1 MTLVRDHVSQ
11 DASGWT
17 KTGVTMSDGFF
28 SLQINTVVGTNLH
41 YVWDHSGSLTLPSS
55 GRCTLSITISSADVP
70 RIAIGT
76 HPSDTTKELS
86 AIFDLRNHTFA
97 GWHGSSSTQNSNSA
111 TITRSGS
118 SWVLTANIDFG
129 ASYGGRAAVMH
140 VWLLDASTPPRQS
153 WAATNTDGV
162 SIQGLS
168 MTEWAGGSSSG
179 GSTGGS
185 TGGGSTSGGSTSG
198 GSTGGSS
205 GGGSTSTGGSSGGS
219 SGSGSTSGGSS
230 TSGSTSGSSSGT
242 SSGSTG
248 GSTGGGS
255 SSGSSSG
262 GSSSSG
268 SGSSSSGSW
277 PSSSGGSGG
286 NVTTLP
292 TARSFTGQSV
302 TEGGFK
308 ASMTQL
314 IDYLSS
320 SLGTSSGAGNVLTHL
335 GTALSGHRRISGST
349 TLTSAD
355 RGRIVESTVSS
366 AISVTLPPIS
376 DVGDGYTVMIV
387 ARSGNVTV
395 RAYDAIYGNRESTLQ
410 AGRAALVFAEKS
422 AGTWGAVSL
431 DAGLSQSAS
440 TYVDSGQIAHGDQL
454 PKPAGY
460 TWDDCEWV
468 VTIEDP
474 TCGYR
479 DDPGGFGLD
488 GHPATRISVKHAKV
502 YVDTDHRVQI
512 DIQLYRATKHS
523 GEWGVG
529 EEFTPAS
536 NTRKARY
543 MLIAQ
548 K

>member
-1 MTLVRDHVSQ
+1 MV
-11 DASGWT
+11 
-17 KTGVTMSDGFF
+17 
-28 SLQINTVVGTNLH
+28 
-41 YVWDHSGSLTLPSS
+41 
-55 GRCTLSITISSADVP
+55 
-70 RIAIGT
+70 
-76 HPSDTTKELS
+76 
-86 AIFDLRNHTFA
+86 
-97 GWHGSSSTQNSNSA
+97 
-111 TITRSGS
+111 
-118 SWVLTANIDFG
+118 
-129 ASYGGRAAVMH
+129 
-140 VWLLDASTPPRQS
+140 
-153 WAATNTDGV
+153 
-162 SIQGLS
+162 
-168 MTEWAGGSSSG
+168 
-179 GSTGGS
+179 
-185 TGGGSTSGGSTSG
+185 
-198 GSTGGSS
+198 
-205 GGGSTSTGGSSGGS
+205 
-219 SGSGSTSGGSS
+219 
-230 TSGSTSGSSSGT
+230 
-242 SSGSTG
+242 
-248 GSTGGGS
+248 
-255 SSGSSSG
+255 
-262 GSSSSG
+262 
-268 SGSSSSGSW
+268 
-277 PSSSGGSGG
+277 
-286 NVTTLP
+286 TLP

-308 ASMTQL
+308 SSMTQL

-320 SLGTSSGAGNVLTHL
+320 SLGTSSGAGNILTHL

-479 DDPGGFGLD
+479 DDPGGSSVLD
-488 GHPATRISVKHAKV
+488 LHPATRISVKHAKV
-502 YVDTDHRVQI
+502 SVDTDHRVQI
-512 DIQLYRATKHS
+512 DIQLYRAKKFGTRID
-523 GEWGVG
+523 GDMVRWWGGG

-536 NTRKARY
+536 NTKKARY

>member
-97 GWHGSSSTQNSNSA
+97 GWHGSSSTQNINSA

-153 WAATNTDGV
+153 WAAANTDGV
-162 SIQGLS
+162 SIQSLS
-168 MTEWAGGSSSG
+168 MAEWAGGSSS
-179 GSTGGS
+179 GGS

-198 GSTGGSS
+198 GSTGGSTSGGSSSGSGTSSGSTGGGSTSGGSS
-205 GGGSTSTGGSSGGS
+205 GGGSTGGSTSGSTSGSGSSGGS

-230 TSGSTSGSSSGT
+230 
-242 SSGSTG
+242 
-248 GSTGGGS
+248 
-255 SSGSSSG
+255 SG
-262 GSSSSG
+262 GS

-286 NVTTLP
+286 NVVTLP

-366 AISVTLPPIS
+366 SISVTLPPIS
-376 DVGDGYTVMIV
+376 DVGDGYTVLIV

-395 RAYDAIYGNRESTLQ
+395 RAYDAIYGNRESNLQ

-422 AGTWGAVSL
+422 AGTWGVVSL
-431 DAGLSQSAS
+431 DVGLSQSAS

-479 DDPGGFGLD
+479 DDPGGSLLD

-523 GEWGVG
+523 GGMGCWG
-529 EEFTPAS
+529 
-536 NTRKARY
+536 
-543 MLIAQ
+543 
-548 K
+548 

>member
-1 MTLVRDHVSQ
+1 
-11 DASGWT
+11 
-17 KTGVTMSDGFF
+17 
-28 SLQINTVVGTNLH
+28 
-41 YVWDHSGSLTLPSS
+41 
-55 GRCTLSITISSADVP
+55 
-70 RIAIGT
+70 
-76 HPSDTTKELS
+76 
-86 AIFDLRNHTFA
+86 
-97 GWHGSSSTQNSNSA
+97 
-111 TITRSGS
+111 
-118 SWVLTANIDFG
+118 
-129 ASYGGRAAVMH
+129 
-140 VWLLDASTPPRQS
+140 
-153 WAATNTDGV
+153 
-162 SIQGLS
+162 
-168 MTEWAGGSSSG
+168 
-179 GSTGGS
+179 
-185 TGGGSTSGGSTSG
+185 
-198 GSTGGSS
+198 
-205 GGGSTSTGGSSGGS
+205 
-219 SGSGSTSGGSS
+219 
-230 TSGSTSGSSSGT
+230 
-242 SSGSTG
+242 
-248 GSTGGGS
+248 
-255 SSGSSSG
+255 
-262 GSSSSG
+262 
-268 SGSSSSGSW
+268 
-277 PSSSGGSGG
+277 
-286 NVTTLP
+286 
-292 TARSFTGQSV
+292 
-302 TEGGFK
+302 
-308 ASMTQL
+308 MTQL

-320 SLGTSSGAGNVLTHL
+320 SLGTSSEAGNVLTHL

-355 RGRIVESTVSS
+355 RGRIVESAVSS

-395 RAYDAIYGNRESTLQ
+395 RAYDAIYGNRESNLQ

-431 DAGLSQSAS
+431 DASLSQSVS
-440 TYVDSGQIAHGDQL
+440 TYVDSGQIGHGDQL

-479 DDPGGFGLD
+479 DDPGEFLSR
-488 GHPATRISVKHAKV
+488 PATRISVKHAKV
-502 YVDTDHRVQI
+502 HVDTDHRVQI

>member
-17 KTGVTMSDGFF
+17 KTGVTMTDGFF
-28 SLQINTVVGTNLH
+28 SLKINTVVGTNLH
-41 YVWDHSGSLTLPSS
+41 YAWDHSGSLTLPSS

-76 HPSDTTKELS
+76 HPSDTTRELS

-97 GWHGSSSTQNSNSA
+97 GWHGSGSTQNTNSA

-153 WAATNTDGV
+153 WAAANTDGV

-168 MTEWAGGSSSG
+168 MVEWAGGSSGGSGSG
-179 GSTGGS
+179 GST
-185 TGGGSTSGGSTSG
+185 
-198 GSTGGSS
+198 
-205 GGGSTSTGGSSGGS
+205 

-230 TSGSTSGSSSGT
+230 GG
-242 SSGSTG
+242 GSTG
-248 GSTGGGS
+248 GST
-255 SSGSSSG
+255 SGSTSG

-268 SGSSSSGSW
+268 SGGGSSGGSTSGGSAGGSGSGSSSGSGSTSGGSSGSW

-308 ASMTQL
+308 SSMTQL

-355 RGRIVESTVSS
+355 RGRIVESAVSS
-366 AISVTLPPIS
+366 SISVTLPPIS

-395 RAYDAIYGNRESTLQ
+395 RAYDAIYGNRESTLP

-431 DAGLSQSAS
+431 DAGLSQSVS
-440 TYVDSGQIAHGDQL
+440 TYVDSGQIGHGDQL

-479 DDPGGFGLD
+479 DDPGVPLQS
-488 GHPATRISVKHAKV
+488 PASRITVKHAKV
-502 YVDTDHRVQI
+502 LVDTDHRVQI
-512 DIQLYRATKHS
+512 DIQLYRAKEFSTRID
-523 GEWGVG
+523 GTMVRWWGGG

-536 NTRKARY
+536 NTKKARY

>member
-1 MTLVRDHVSQ
+1 M
-11 DASGWT
+11 
-17 KTGVTMSDGFF
+17 
-28 SLQINTVVGTNLH
+28 
-41 YVWDHSGSLTLPSS
+41 
-55 GRCTLSITISSADVP
+55 
-70 RIAIGT
+70 
-76 HPSDTTKELS
+76 
-86 AIFDLRNHTFA
+86 
-97 GWHGSSSTQNSNSA
+97 
-111 TITRSGS
+111 
-118 SWVLTANIDFG
+118 
-129 ASYGGRAAVMH
+129 
-140 VWLLDASTPPRQS
+140 
-153 WAATNTDGV
+153 
-162 SIQGLS
+162 
-168 MTEWAGGSSSG
+168 
-179 GSTGGS
+179 
-185 TGGGSTSGGSTSG
+185 
-198 GSTGGSS
+198 
-205 GGGSTSTGGSSGGS
+205 
-219 SGSGSTSGGSS
+219 
-230 TSGSTSGSSSGT
+230 
-242 SSGSTG
+242 
-248 GSTGGGS
+248 
-255 SSGSSSG
+255 
-262 GSSSSG
+262 
-268 SGSSSSGSW
+268 
-277 PSSSGGSGG
+277 
-286 NVTTLP
+286 TTLP

-308 ASMTQL
+308 SSMTQL

-320 SLGTSSGAGNVLTHL
+320 SLGTSSEAGNVLTHL

-366 AISVTLPPIS
+366 SISVTLPPIS
-376 DVGDGYTVMIV
+376 DVGDGYTVLII

-395 RAYDAIYGNRESTLQ
+395 RAYDAIYGHRESTLQ

-431 DAGLSQSAS
+431 DAGLSQSVS

-479 DDPGGFGLD
+479 GTPSEGLLNVPD
-488 GHPATRISVKHAKV
+488 RITVKHAKV
-502 YVDTDHRVQI
+502 HVDTDHRVQI
-512 DIQLYRATKHS
+512 DIQLYRAKHHVIRS
-523 GEWGVG
+523 DGKNVSWWGGG

>member
-17 KTGVTMSDGFF
+17 KTGVTMTDGFF
-28 SLQINTVVGTNLH
+28 SLKINTVVGTNLH
-41 YVWDHSGSLTLPSS
+41 YAWDHSGSLTLPSS

-86 AIFDLRNHTFA
+86 AIFDMRSHTFA
-97 GWHGSSSTQNSNSA
+97 GWHGSSSTQNTNSA

-129 ASYGGRAAVMH
+129 SSYGGRAAVMH

-168 MTEWAGGSSSG
+168 MVEWAG

-185 TGGGSTSGGSTSG
+185 TGGGSTSGGST
-198 GSTGGSS
+198 GGSS
-205 GGGSTSTGGSSGGS
+205 GSGSTSGGSSGGS
-219 SGSGSTSGGSS
+219 SGSGSTSGGS
-230 TSGSTSGSSSGT
+230 
-242 SSGSTG
+242 TG
-248 GSTGGGS
+248 GSGG
-255 SSGSSSG
+255 GSSSG
-262 GSSSSG
+262 GSS
-268 SGSSSSGSW
+268 GSSSSGGSSGGSW

-292 TARSFTGQSV
+292 TARSFTGSSV

-308 ASMTQL
+308 SSMTQL

-366 AISVTLPPIS
+366 SISVTLPPIS
-376 DVGDGYTVMIV
+376 DVGDGYTVLII

-422 AGTWGAVSL
+422 AGTWGVVSL
-431 DAGLSQSAS
+431 DVGLSQSAS
-440 TYVDSGQIAHGDQL
+440 TYVDSGQIGHGDQL

-479 DDPGGFGLD
+479 DDPGEFLSR
-488 GHPATRISVKHAKV
+488 PATRISVKHAKV
-502 YVDTDHRVQI
+502 NVDTDHRVQI